1 MPATGP
7 GCALAERVLR
17 FDRATA
23 IHCDPKRSDG
33 ILAELTDEGFL
44 RVPLSNIAR
53 SGTLIYGDGQTTWV
67 EYRPDAEIFS
77 AATMKSFELMPIT
90 DGHPSVLV
98 TSENAIEFTR
108 GTLGSDVQRREEFL
122 AASMMIR
129 DKALVEKVRKGDS
142 ENSIGF
148 LTEVTRQRGV
158 APDGTRFDAI
168 QRRIIGNHNAIVE
181 QGRAGPKVR
190 PAVDSATEVSI
201 DASHLAAV
209 LQAMLREKGM
219 TQADLAMESGV
230 SESTV
235 GDVCRG
241 ETGHPN
247 PGILD
252 AFAKA
257 LDVKMT
263 RLLAELPL
271 HEHKDGS
278 MESKQDGKALG
289 DLIRRIMEEKEIP
302 ISRLATAA
310 GISASTVGQIIRG
323 EINIPPPNR
332 IEGIARALGV
342 PASRLQATLPTR
354 DTEDDMSDEKKTK
367 VVKLPDGS
375 EMTVAAD
382 DAPKIQAAFDV
393 QAKAETQAKTA
404 ADAKK
409 KAKDEADVKAKAA
422 AGPESEND
430 KLKGRIDVLEEGR
443 KADAKANLE
452 TFDSRLELVSKAR
465 EICGDSYVHA
475 GKSETQIRRDVIK
488 AIDEPS
494 DKRCEGK
501 SEAFVEGTYEASL
514 DRHEEQSDTSGEAM
528 RAGFDAYAGDDED
541 SLDKLFDT
549 YHEDQANAWKQ
560 RPGEGERA
568 SN

>member
-53 SGTLIYGDGQTTWV
+53 SGTLIYGDGETTWV
-67 EYRPDAEIFS
+67 EYRPDSEIFS
-77 AATMKSFELMPIT
+77 EATMKSFELMPIT

-98 TSENAIEFTR
+98 TSANAIEFTR

-190 PAVDSATEVSI
+190 PAVDSAVEVRI

-209 LQAMLREKGM
+209 LQATLREKGM

-241 ETGHPN
+241 ETAHPN

-271 HEHKDGS
+271 KD
-278 MESKQDGKALG
+278 AT
-289 DLIRRIMEEKEIP
+289 KE
-302 ISRLATAA
+302 R
-310 GISASTVGQIIRG
+310 
-323 EINIPPPNR
+323 
-332 IEGIARALGV
+332 
-342 PASRLQATLPTR
+342 
-354 DTEDDMSDEKKTK
+354 TEMKDEKKTEA
-367 VVKLPDGS
+367 VKLPDGTEIQVS
-375 EMTVAAD
+375 ADNAPKLRAALKVREAIKAGMDDESDDRAD
-382 DAPKIQAAFDV
+382 DIPDDDDKPDPKGGIVAN
-393 QAKAETQAKTA
+393 
-404 ADAKK
+404 
-409 KAKDEADVKAKAA
+409 DVK
-422 AGPESEND
+422 SEND
-430 KLKGRIDVLEEGR
+430 KLLGRIEVLEQGR
-443 KADAKANLE
+443 KDDAKANRE

-514 DRHEEQSDTSGEAM
+514 DRHEAQSDTSGEAM